1 MPSNRP
7 PVRRIRYLHRLD
19 QIEKLSPSERAELGR
34 VAGRYAFRANDY
46 YLGLIDW
53 RDPEDPIRRLVVPHA
68 EELRD
73 GGSLDASDEAAVTV
87 SRGVQHKYRDT
98 ALLLC
103 TEVCSAYC
111 RYCFRKRLFMEEN
124 DEVPSDLSA
133 GLEYVSAH
141 SEIAHVVLSGGDPLS
156 LGTPRLREILEA
168 LLAIPHVETIRIGSK
183 IPAFDPWRILD
194 DPELQ
199 ELLEASC
206 TPRKRIY
213 LMAHFDHPRELT
225 DAAVDAIAA
234 CLRAGVI
241 CANQNPLLRGIND
254 DAEVLAALFRK
265 LTAIGCPPYYLFQ
278 GRPTVGN
285 EPYAVPLVRGFRIFR
300 DALRRGS
307 GLESRV
313 RFVMSHATG
322 KLEVL
327 GVDDERILLRYH
339 RAADP
344 AQFGRILVCKR
355 DDAACWLDDL
365 HVREEF

>member
-1 MPSNRP
+1 MPLNP
-7 PVRRIRYLHRLD
+7 PARRVRYLHRLD
-19 QIEKLSPSERAELGR
+19 QMEQLPAREREELDQ
-34 VAGRYAFRANDY
+34 VARRYAFRANDY

-53 RDPEDPIRRLVVPHA
+53 SDPDDPIRRLVVPHA

-87 SRGVQHKYRDT
+87 SRGVQHKYPDT

-103 TEVCSAYC
+103 TEVCAAYC
-111 RYCFRKRLFMEEN
+111 RYCFRKRLFMSEN
-124 DEVPSDLSA
+124 DEVTSDLSA
-133 GLEYVSAH
+133 GLRYVSAH
-141 SEIAHVVLSGGDPLS
+141 PEISQIVLSGGDPLS

-183 IPAFDPWRILD
+183 IPAFDPWRILGD
-194 DPELQ
+194 FELQ
-199 ELLEASC
+199 ELLAASC
-206 TPRKRIY
+206 TPRKRLY

-225 DAAVDAIAA
+225 DAAVDAIDA

-254 DAEVLAALFRK
+254 DPDVLAALFRK

-285 EPYAVPLVRGFRIFR
+285 EPYAVPLVRGWRVFREAI
-300 DALRRGS
+300 RRGS

-322 KLEVL
+322 KLEIL
-327 GVDDERILLRYH
+327 SVDDERILLRYH

-344 AQFGRILVCKR
+344 DRFGRILVCKR
-355 DDAACWLDDL
+355 DDAARWLDDL
-365 HVREEF
+365 HVCEEF